1 MYRFGIIGCGEI
13 AGRHAKAISENGE
26 LAAVCD
32 IVEEKALLL
41 AKTYNCKS
49 YTSADELLQNEKDID
64 IITIC
69 SPNGLHAEHVIKS
82 VQAGKHV
89 MCELPLCITSAA
101 SWQMIETAKFSR
113 KEVFIIERLRDNA
126 TLKQLKKEIDEEG
139 AGGEIKFSLNCGIQD
154 NGYFDGWRGKEFP
167 GGGILYTAFA
177 NYLDIIAWLFGDAA
191 EVTGMRKKETDSK
204 VEGEDG
210 GSILIHFKGGAV
222 GSIEWTLSNSK
233 DIKTTTLEISGSRVN
248 YSLRGELLEERIL
261 SGGDVLTLSDNYD
274 LENPDPSYN
283 NAYQKMIVMLD
294 NKDHSEDL
302 MEAMQSV
309 TLIEKIYKDVPL

>member
-13 AGRHAKAISENGE
+13 AASHAKAIVENGE
-26 LAAVCD
+26 LVAVCD
-32 IVEEKALLL
+32 IDEVKANSFG
-41 AKTYNCKS
+41 KTYNCKS
-49 YTSADELLQNEKDID
+49 YGSIDDLLKNEKEID
-64 IITIC
+64 VITIC

-89 MCELPLCITSAA
+89 MCELPLCITAA
-101 SWQMIETAKFSR
+101 ACWQMIETAKFSR

-126 TLKQLKKEIDEEG
+126 TLKDLKKQIDHEG

-154 NGYFDGWRGKEFP
+154 NGYFDGWRGKAFP

-177 NYLDIIAWLFGDAA
+177 NYLDVIAWLFGEAA
-191 EVTGMRKKETDSK
+191 EITGMLKNEKGST

-222 GSIEWTLSNSK
+222 GSIEWTLSNTK

-261 SGGDVLTLSDNYD
+261 SGGDILTLSENYD
-274 LENPDPSYN
+274 LENPDPSYK

-294 NKDHSEDL
+294 NGEKSEDL
-302 MEAMQSV
+302 FEALQTV

>member
-13 AGRHAKAISENGE
+13 AAIHAKAVSDNGE
-26 LAAVCD
+26 LVAVCD
-32 IVEEKALLL
+32 IVEEKAMSF

-49 YTSADELLQNEKDID
+49 YTSIDDLLLNEKDID

-101 SWQMIETAKFSR
+101 AWQMIETAKFSR

-126 TLKQLKKEIDEEG
+126 TLKELKKQVDEEG

-154 NGYFDGWRGKEFP
+154 NGYFDGWRGKQFP

-177 NYLDIIAWLFGDAA
+177 NYLDVVAWLFGDAA
-191 EVTGMRKKETDSK
+191 EVTGMRKKEIDSK

-210 GSILIHFKGGAV
+210 GSILVHFKGGAV

-233 DIKTTTLEISGSRVN
+233 DIKTTTLEITGSRVN

-261 SGGDVLTLSDNYD
+261 SGGDVLTLSENYD

-283 NAYQKMIVMLD
+283 NAYQKMIEMLK
-294 NKDHSEDL
+294 NGERSLDL
-302 MEAMQSV
+302 FEGMQTV
-309 TLIEKIYKDVPL
+309 TLIEKIYKDVSL